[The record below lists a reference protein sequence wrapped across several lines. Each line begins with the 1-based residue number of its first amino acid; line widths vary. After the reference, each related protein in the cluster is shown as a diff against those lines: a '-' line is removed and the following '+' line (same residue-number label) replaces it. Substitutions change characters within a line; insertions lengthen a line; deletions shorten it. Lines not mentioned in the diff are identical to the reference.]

1 MTMLRTVMGVQG
13 PGHVEHEAGYPGVHD
28 TVLRLRE
35 AADQLVA
42 FSQTKTLLREAAS
55 SLERIDGQARSLA
68 AEVSRLTAELA
79 HTRTAPHSS

>member
-1 MTMLRTVMGVQG
+1 MTTLRIPSGVPAQQ
-13 PGHVEHEAGYPGVHD
+13 HMEHEAGHSGVHD

-55 SLERIDGQARSLA
+55 TLERLDGNARRLET
-68 AEVSRLTAELA
+68 EVTRLTAGLEPA
-79 HTRTAPHSS
+79 RTAARS